1 VRTNTPIASTRNDRI
16 VLVRL
21 LCIFGMIYVHVPF
34 MESASLSGVGLFGD
48 LSNFTVFELLRSLLV
63 DGYGRTSACLL
74 SIVSGFL
81 VAKTLNVDKP
91 RYWPFFKRRFS
102 SIYVPMVVWGF
113 VTVMVFSF
121 VSMVQTTFLSDAC
134 GGRSVWSIDCLNVV
148 LHFSAI
154 STGPT
159 MHLAFLRDLFVCM
172 LLAPIL
178 IVVMRHIPLIGL
190 SALTSVYLLDW
201 ESMLVLRPLVIL
213 GFSVGL
219 TIGLRQINFAWVD
232 RFWLCWLLF
241 AVLFALLTTAFNVGQ
256 LPKLQWLFA
265 VNGLDARETL
275 LYPLTRL
282 FGALAIWSLSLK
294 LVSSPIMNWSVKL
307 EPYLFIA
314 FCSHPLLL
322 SMLQEVSGLII
333 TNPAVTVLYPV
344 WFVLAP
350 AVAIVASVLGMRLGG
365 LLLPNLLQNFVC
377 QTFVYKFLFKFVYM
391 ISGGRI
397 LPDPKAALQVRSSET
412 SSELAST
419 RSV

>member
-1 VRTNTPIASTRNDRI
+1 MRTNTPIARTRNDRI

-21 LCIFGMIYVHVPF
+21 LCIFGMIYVHVPY
-34 MESASLSGVGLFGD
+34 MESALSPGVGSPGVGLFGGLFGG
-48 LSNFTVFELLRSLLV
+48 LSSLTVFEPLRSLLV

-81 VAKTLNVDKP
+81 VAKTLNGDKP
-91 RYWPFFKRRFS
+91 RYWPFIRRRFR

-134 GGRSVWSIDCLNVV
+134 GGYDVWSINCLNVV
-148 LHFSAI
+148 LHFNAI

-159 MHLAFLRDLFVCM
+159 MHLAFLRDLYVCM

-190 SALTSVYLLDW
+190 SALTFVYLLDW

-219 TIGLRQINFAWVD
+219 TIGLRKINFAWVD
-232 RFWLCWLLF
+232 KLWFCWLLL

-256 LPKLQWLFA
+256 LAKLQWFFA
-265 VNGLDARETL
+265 INGLDARETL

-294 LVSSPIMNWSVKL
+294 LVSSPMMNWSVKL

-314 FCSHPLLL
+314 FCSHPLVL

-344 WFVLAP
+344 WFVVAP
-350 AVAIVASVLGMRLGG
+350 AVAIIASVLGVRLCG
-365 LLLPNLLQNFVC
+365 LLLPNLLQNFVH
-377 QTFVYKFLFKFVYM
+377 VV
-391 ISGGRI
+391 SGGRI
-397 LPDPKAALQVRSSET
+397 SPSPETPIDAHPGDEASLQ
-412 SSELAST
+412 LAPT
-419 RSV
+419 RSA

>member
-1 VRTNTPIASTRNDRI
+1 MRNNTPVARDRNNRI

-21 LCIFGMIYVHVPF
+21 LCIFGMIYVHVPL
-34 MESASLSGVGLFGD
+34 MESANLAGGGSGF
-48 LSNFTVFELLRSLLV
+48 SVFELLRALLV

-81 VAKTLNVDKP
+81 VAKTLAGNAP
-91 RYWPFFKRRFS
+91 RYGQFFKRRFR
-102 SIYVPMVVWGF
+102 SIYVPMVVWGI
-113 VTVMVFSF
+113 VTVLVFSF
-121 VSMVQTTFLSDAC
+121 VSMVQTTFLSNAC
-134 GGRSVWSIDCLNVV
+134 GGKNVWSIDCVNVV
-148 LHFSAI
+148 LHFNAI

-178 IVVMRHIPLIGL
+178 IVIMRHIPLVGL
-190 SALTSVYLLDW
+190 STLTLVYLLDW

-232 RFWLCWLLF
+232 RLWLCWIAL
-241 AVLFALLTTAFNVGQ
+241 AVLLAMLTTAFNSGQ

-265 VNGLDARETL
+265 VNGLDAREAL

-282 FGALAIWSLSLK
+282 FGALAIWSLTLK
-294 LVSSPIMNWSVKL
+294 LMSLPIMNWSVKL

-322 SMLQEVSGLII
+322 SMLQELSGLFS
-333 TNPAVTVLYPV
+333 TESALSVLYPV
-344 WFVLAP
+344 WFVIAP
-350 AVAIVASVLGMRLGG
+350 AVSIAASVLGMRLCGVLLPG
-365 LLLPNLLQNFVC
+365 LL
-377 QTFVYKFLFKFVYM
+377 QTF
-391 ISGGRI
+391 SGGRI
-397 LPDPKAALQVRSSET
+397 VPQRETTLQVDSGDAT
-412 SSELAST
+412 LELAST
-419 RSV
+419 RSI